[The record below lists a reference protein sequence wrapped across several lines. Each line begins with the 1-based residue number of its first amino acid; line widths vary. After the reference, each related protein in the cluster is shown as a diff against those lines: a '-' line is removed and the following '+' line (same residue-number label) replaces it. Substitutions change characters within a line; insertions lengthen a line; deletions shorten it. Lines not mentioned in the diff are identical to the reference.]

1 MAFLDSLHH
10 FSSDFQ
16 ANCTFQIM
24 FTMQMHTLYFSACF
38 EKKKRNQGLA
48 SNIFDSKAL
57 V

>member
-24 FTMQMHTLYFSACF
+24 FTMQMHTL
-38 EKKKRNQGLA
+38 KKKRNQGLA